1 MQGNNLQGRHLMA
14 EGKGSLASVLGELSL
29 DDLKVDADGRV
40 HIANQDLARKLADI
54 KGGGGSRALSDSLNT
69 GTCHNTACIAP
80 GMDQLA
86 RRGNPG
92 G

>member
-1 MQGNNLQGRHLMA
+1 MA
-14 EGKGSLASVLGELSL
+14 EGKGSLASVLSELSL
-29 DDLKVDADGRV
+29 EDLRVDADGRV
-40 HIANQDLARKLADI
+40 HIANQDLARRLADI
-54 KGGGGSRALSDSLNT
+54 KGGGAGSRALSDSLNT

-92 G
+92 AG